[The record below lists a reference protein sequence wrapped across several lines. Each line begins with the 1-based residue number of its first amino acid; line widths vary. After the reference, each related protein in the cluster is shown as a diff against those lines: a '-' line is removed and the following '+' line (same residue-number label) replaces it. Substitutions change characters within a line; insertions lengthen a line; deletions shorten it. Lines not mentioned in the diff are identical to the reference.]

1 MVDQH
6 GRCVF
11 CKKIE
16 VLIKYEIIY
25 CGGKQQ
31 TSHFFLI
38 VLESQ
43 NDMKY
48 LERISYSYLPFCAGD
63 HF

>member
-11 CKKIE
+11 CKEIK
-16 VLIKYEIIY
+16 VLIKYEISD

-48 LERISYSYLPFCAGD
+48 L
-63 HF
+63 